1 MAETWWSTVLA
12 EMNSFAAMAAFIIS
26 VIAALALPVLALA
39 ALVGQQELTLPNARI
54 LSVPLTGF
62 DPRDLLRGH
71 YIRAQ
76 IDWDWESAPAVEEY
90 QAVDGALCVLAE
102 TPKPRVRF
110 VAGWKAGDRTD
121 ADCKLVI
128 AGSARAPSRFAPGQ
142 LDNGDGAIQFYV
154 PEARASDLE
163 KLMHERPGALTA
175 DLAVR
180 ADGAAAI
187 KALRIDGQKL

>member
-1 MAETWWSTVLA
+1 MSRAFALA
-12 EMNSFAAMAAFIIS
+12 

-39 ALVGQQELTLPNARI
+39 GLVGHQELLLANARI

-76 IDWDWESAPAVEEY
+76 MDWDWENAPSVGEY
-90 QAVDGALCVLAE
+90 EAVDGALCVLAE
-102 TPKPRVRF
+102 APKPRVRF
-110 VAGWKAGDRTD
+110 VAGWRTGDRTD
-121 ADCKLVI
+121 TDCRLVI
-128 AGSARAPSRFAPGQ
+128 AGTARAPSRFVPSK
-142 LDNGDGAIQFYV
+142 LDNGDGAVQFYV

-163 KLMHERPGALTA
+163 KLMRERPGSLTV

-187 KALRIDGQKL
+187 RALRVEGEVLGR

>member
-1 MAETWWSTVLA
+1 MSRTLLITVA
-12 EMNSFAAMAAFIIS
+12 
-26 VIAALALPVLALA
+26 AALALPVLALGG
-39 ALVGQQELTLPNARI
+39 LVGQQELLLANARI

-76 IDWDWESAPAVEEY
+76 LDWSWESVPSVEEY

-110 VAGWKAGDRTD
+110 LAGWKAGDRTD
-121 ADCKLVI
+121 GDCRLVI
-128 AGSARAPSRFAPGQ
+128 AGRARAPSRFAPTL
-142 LDNGDGAIQFYV
+142 LDNDDGGIQFYV
-154 PEARASDLE
+154 PEPRASDLE
-163 KLMHERPGALTA
+163 KLMRERPGALTA

-180 ADGAAAI
+180 ADGGAAI
-187 KALRIDGQKL
+187 KALRIDGKMLGR

>member
-1 MAETWWSTVLA
+1 MSRTFLIA
-12 EMNSFAAMAAFIIS
+12 

-39 ALVGQQELTLPNARI
+39 GLVGQQEWVLANARI

-76 IDWDWESAPAVEEY
+76 MDWDWEHPPVVEEY
-90 QAVDGALCVLAE
+90 QVVDGAVCVLEE

-110 VAGWKAGDRTD
+110 LAGWKAGDQTNN
-121 ADCKLVI
+121 DCRLVI
-128 AGSARAPSRFAPGQ
+128 AGHARVPSRFAPTT
-142 LDNGDGAIQFYV
+142 LDNGDGGIQFYV
-154 PEARASDLE
+154 PETRAIDLE
-163 KLMHERPGALTA
+163 KLMRERPGSLTA

-180 ADGAAAI
+180 ADGAAAVR
-187 KALRIDGQKL
+187 ALRIYGELIGR

>member
-1 MAETWWSTVLA
+1 MSR
-12 EMNSFAAMAAFIIS
+12 AFIIA
-26 VIAALALPVLALA
+26 VIVSLALPVLSLA
-39 ALVGQQELTLPNARI
+39 GLIGQQEWVLANARI

-76 IDWDWESAPAVEEY
+76 MDWDWETAPTVEEY
-90 QAVDGALCVLAE
+90 QVVDGAVCVLEE

-110 VAGWKAGDRTD
+110 LPDWKAGDRTKD
-121 ADCKLVI
+121 DCRLVI
-128 AGSARAPSRFAPGQ
+128 AGHARPGARFAPTA
-142 LDNGDGAIQFYV
+142 LDNGDGGIQFYV

-163 KLMHERPGALTA
+163 TLMRERPGSLTA

-187 KALRIDGQKL
+187 RALRVEGELIGR

>member
-1 MAETWWSTVLA
+1 MSRTFLVAV
-12 EMNSFAAMAAFIIS
+12 
-26 VIAALALPVLALA
+26 VVALALPVLALA
-39 ALVGQQELTLPNARI
+39 GLVGQQELLLANARI

-76 IDWDWESAPAVEEY
+76 LDWSWENAPSVDEY

-110 VAGWKAGDRTD
+110 LAGWKTGDRTD
-121 ADCKLVI
+121 ADCRLVI
-128 AGSARAPSRFAPGQ
+128 AGHARAPSRFAPSQ

-154 PEARASDLE
+154 PEARTSDLE
-163 KLMHERPGALTA
+163 KLMRERPGSLTA
-175 DLAVR
+175 DLAIR

-187 KALRIDGQKL
+187 KALRVDGEVLGR

>member
-1 MAETWWSTVLA
+1 MSR
-12 EMNSFAAMAAFIIS
+12 AFLVA
-26 VIAALALPVLALA
+26 VIAALVLPVLALA
-39 ALVGQQELTLPNARI
+39 ALVGHQELLLANARI

-76 IDWDWESAPAVEEY
+76 MDWDWERAPAISEY
-90 QAVDGALCVLAE
+90 EAVDGALCVLAE

-110 VAGWKAGDRTD
+110 LPGWKAGDRID
-121 ADCKLVI
+121 ADCRLVI
-128 AGSARAPSRFAPGQ
+128 AGQARAPSRFAPSQ
-142 LDNGDGAIQFYV
+142 LDNGDGAIQLYV

-163 KLMHERPGALTA
+163 KLMRERPGSLTV

-180 ADGAAAI
+180 ADGVAAI

>member
-1 MAETWWSTVLA
+1 MSR
-12 EMNSFAAMAAFIIS
+12 AFIIA
-26 VIAALALPVLALA
+26 VIAALAFPVLALA
-39 ALVGQQELTLPNARI
+39 ALVGHQELLLANARI

-76 IDWDWESAPAVEEY
+76 MDWDWERAPAVNDYE
-90 QAVDGALCVLAE
+90 AVDGALCVVAE

-110 VAGWKAGDRTD
+110 LAGWKAGDRTD
-121 ADCKLVI
+121 ADCRLVI
-128 AGSARAPSRFAPGQ
+128 AGHARAPSRFVPSQ
-142 LDNGDGAIQFYV
+142 LDNGDGGIQFYV

-163 KLMHERPGALTA
+163 KLMSDRPGSLTA

-180 ADGAAAI
+180 ADGGAAI
-187 KALRIDGQKL
+187 KALRVDGQKL

>member
-1 MAETWWSTVLA
+1 MTRTFLV
-12 EMNSFAAMAAFIIS
+12 S

-39 ALVGQQELTLPNARI
+39 GLVGQQELVLANARI

-76 IDWDWESAPAVEEY
+76 MDWNWESTPSVEEY
-90 QAVDGALCVLAE
+90 QAVDGALCVLTE

-110 VAGWKAGDRTD
+110 LAGWKAGDRTD
-121 ADCKLVI
+121 ADCRLVI
-128 AGSARAPSRFAPGQ
+128 AGHARAPSRFAPSG

-154 PEARASDLE
+154 PETRASDLE
-163 KLMHERPGALTA
+163 NLMRERPGSLTA

-180 ADGAAAI
+180 ADGASAV
-187 KALRIDGQKL
+187 KALRIDGELIGR

>member
-1 MAETWWSTVLA
+1 MSRAL
-12 EMNSFAAMAAFIIS
+12 IIA
-26 VIAALALPVLALA
+26 VIAALALPVLALT
-39 ALVGQQELTLPNARI
+39 ALVGHQELLLANARI

-76 IDWDWESAPAVEEY
+76 MDWDWERAPAVNDY
-90 QAVDGALCVLAE
+90 DVVDGALCVLAE

-110 VAGWKAGDRTD
+110 LAGWKSGDPTPP
-121 ADCKLVI
+121 DCKLVI
-128 AGSARAPSRFAPGQ
+128 AGHARAPSRFAPSQ
-142 LDNGDGAIQFYV
+142 LDNGDGGIQFYV

-163 KLMHERPGALTA
+163 KLMRERPGSLTA

-180 ADGAAAI
+180 ADGGAAI

>member
-1 MAETWWSTVLA
+1 MRRTFLIA
-12 EMNSFAAMAAFIIS
+12 

-39 ALVGQQELTLPNARI
+39 ALIGQQELVLANARI

-76 IDWDWESAPAVEEY
+76 LDWDWEHAPSVEEY

-102 TPKPRVRF
+102 APKPRVRF

-128 AGSARAPSRFAPGQ
+128 AGNARAPARFAPAK

-163 KLMHERPGALTA
+163 TLMRERPGSLTA
-175 DLAVR
+175 DLAIR

-187 KALRIDGQKL
+187 RALRVDGEVLGR

>member
-1 MAETWWSTVLA
+1 MSRTFL
-12 EMNSFAAMAAFIIS
+12 
-26 VIAALALPVLALA
+26 IAVVVALTLPVLALA
-39 ALVGQQELTLPNARI
+39 GLVGQQEWVLAHARI

-76 IDWDWESAPAVEEY
+76 MDWDWEAAPAVEEY
-90 QAVDGALCVLAE
+90 QVADGAVCVLAE

-110 VAGWKAGDRTD
+110 LPGWKAGDRTS
-121 ADCKLVI
+121 DCRLVI
-128 AGSARAPSRFAPGQ
+128 AGHARPGARFAPAT
-142 LDNGDGAIQFYV
+142 LDNGDGGIQFYV

-163 KLMHERPGALTA
+163 KLMRERPGSLTA

-187 KALRIDGQKL
+187 RALRIEGELIGR

>member
-1 MAETWWSTVLA
+1 VSRTFLVAVA
-12 EMNSFAAMAAFIIS
+12 
-26 VIAALALPVLALA
+26 AALVLPVLALA
-39 ALVGQQELTLPNARI
+39 GLVGQQELLLANARI

-76 IDWDWESAPAVEEY
+76 MDWDWERAPAVNDYEV
-90 QAVDGALCVLAE
+90 ADGALCVLAQ

-110 VAGWKAGDRTD
+110 LAGWKPGDRTD
-121 ADCKLVI
+121 ADCTMVI
-128 AGSARAPSRFAPGQ
+128 AGHARPPSRFAPAT
-142 LDNGDGAIQFYV
+142 LDNGDGGIQFYV

-163 KLMHERPGALTA
+163 TLMRERPGSLTV
-175 DLAVR
+175 DLAIR

-187 KALRIDGQKL
+187 RALRIEGELIGR

>member
-1 MAETWWSTVLA
+1 MSRT
-12 EMNSFAAMAAFIIS
+12 FIIA
-26 VIAALALPVLALA
+26 VIAALALPVIALA
-39 ALVGQQELTLPNARI
+39 ALVGHQELLLANARI

-76 IDWDWESAPAVEEY
+76 MDWDWERAPSVEEY

-110 VAGWKAGDRTD
+110 LAGWKAGDRTD

-128 AGSARAPSRFAPGQ
+128 AGNARAPSRFAPTL

-154 PEARASDLE
+154 PESRASDLE
-163 KLMHERPGALTA
+163 TLMRERPGSLTA

-187 KALRIDGQKL
+187 KAVRVDGEIIGR

>member
-1 MAETWWSTVLA
+1 MSR
-12 EMNSFAAMAAFIIS
+12 AFTIA

-39 ALVGQQELTLPNARI
+39 ALVGQQEQLRANARI

-76 IDWDWESAPAVEEY
+76 LDWDWERAPAVNEY
-90 QAVDGALCVLAE
+90 EAVDGALCVLEE

-110 VAGWKAGDRTD
+110 LAGWKSGDRTD
-121 ADCKLVI
+121 ADCRLVI
-128 AGSARAPSRFAPGQ
+128 AGHARAPSRFSPGQ
-142 LDNGDGAIQFYV
+142 LDNGDGGIQFYV
-154 PEARASDLE
+154 SEARASELE
-163 KLMHERPGALTA
+163 KLMRERAGALTA

-180 ADGAAAI
+180 ADGGAAI
-187 KALRIDGQKL
+187 KGLRVDGEVVGR

>member
-1 MAETWWSTVLA
+1 MSR
-12 EMNSFAAMAAFIIS
+12 AFLVA

-39 ALVGQQELTLPNARI
+39 ALVGHQELLLANARI

-76 IDWDWESAPAVEEY
+76 MDWDWERAPAISEY
-90 QAVDGALCVLAE
+90 EAVDGALCVLAE
-102 TPKPRVRF
+102 MPKPRVRF
-110 VAGWKAGDRTD
+110 LPGCKAGDRID
-121 ADCKLVI
+121 ADCRLVI
-128 AGSARAPSRFAPGQ
+128 AGQARAPSRFAPSQ
-142 LDNGDGAIQFYV
+142 LDNGDGAIQLYV

-163 KLMHERPGALTA
+163 KLMRERPGSLTV
-175 DLAVR
+175 DLAIR
-180 ADGAAAI
+180 ADGVAAI

>member
-1 MAETWWSTVLA
+1 MSRTFLIA
-12 EMNSFAAMAAFIIS
+12 

-39 ALVGQQELTLPNARI
+39 GLVGQQEWVLANARI

-76 IDWDWESAPAVEEY
+76 MDWDWEHPPVVEEY
-90 QAVDGALCVLAE
+90 QVVDGAVCVLEE

-110 VAGWKAGDRTD
+110 LAGWKAGDQTNS
-121 ADCKLVI
+121 DCRLLI
-128 AGSARAPSRFAPGQ
+128 AGHARVPSRFAPTT
-142 LDNGDGAIQFYV
+142 LDNGDGGIQFYV
-154 PEARASDLE
+154 PETRAIDLE
-163 KLMHERPGALTA
+163 KLMRERPGSLTA

-187 KALRIDGQKL
+187 RALRIDGESIGR